1 MRLLPPLPLKDAEEA
16 LSAMACAAA
25 IEEKSTHPLADA
37 VVSEHV
43 GCIAE
48 MAENAL
54 PAVRKVKVIEGEFF

>member
-1 MRLLPPLPLKDAEEA
+1 MHTANVWLVCTQDAEEA
-16 LSAMACAAA
+16 ATAMACAAA
-25 IEEKSTHPLADA
+25 VEEKSTHPLADA

-54 PAVRKVKVIEGEFF
+54 PPVRKVKVVDGK